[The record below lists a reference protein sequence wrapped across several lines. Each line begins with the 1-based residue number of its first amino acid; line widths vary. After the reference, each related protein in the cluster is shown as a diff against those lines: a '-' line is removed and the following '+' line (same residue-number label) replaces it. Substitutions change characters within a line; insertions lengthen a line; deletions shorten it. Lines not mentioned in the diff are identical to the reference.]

1 MDSSTKSACVGVI
14 EDEKLLA
21 ESFLN
26 NGLTHSQTLM
36 PMIKH
41 VLELTKLNVEEF
53 SFIAVT
59 NGPGSFTGVRIGVS
73 SVKGLCFTGDI
84 PCVPVSSLEALAYN
98 YIDYNENIIISP
110 VIDARRATVYNA
122 LFKLENKK
130 ITRLCEDRVID
141 ISDLFNELSK
151 YSQEIVF
158 VGDCVDLCM
167 SKNTLKNA
175 QPAPIYLRDIKAEHI
190 AKAALNNFDTDK
202 CSAKLVN
209 PQYIQLPQA
218 ERELNEKRKKI

>member
-41 VLELTKLNVEEF
+41 VLELTKVKAEEC

-98 YIDYNENIIISP
+98 YCGFDDNLIISA
-110 VIDARRATVYNA
+110 VIDARRNQVYNA

-130 ITRLCEDRVID
+130 ITRLCDDRVID
-141 ISDLFNELSK
+141 IKDLFNELSK
-151 YSQEIVF
+151 CEGNIVF

-167 SKNTLKNA
+167 SENTLKNA
-175 QPAPIYLRDIKAEHI
+175 HPAPISLREIRAEHI

-218 ERELNEKRKKI
+218 QRELNEKRNKI